1 MISSIAAA
9 KALLLA
15 RAATG
20 AALVRPL
27 EVIAFGD
34 EEGVRF
40 TNAPDI
46 FLCSEA
52 LTGSLVPKGGLELR
66 DADGVT
72 LSEALREFGVDGGA
86 DAIAA
91 QALDPGE
98 VHAFIELHIEQGPIL
113 EAMNVPVGVVTA
125 INGMT
130 GFGVTVRGKQGHAGT
145 SRMDLR
151 KDSLAGAS
159 EAILEIERLCAGH
172 EAAASSM
179 LVCTVGKLNVEPAVS
194 NVISGNVHFT
204 VDARSSSHEVLTEV
218 VGRLKAL
225 ILGVCSRRGLSCEF
239 DKEKPIV
246 PPKRMDEG
254 ITNALKGAVAKAG
267 SSSDVWGP
275 NEVGGAAPDRA
286 RVPMLPS
293 GANHDAGMMV
303 AITRVGMLWV
313 RCKGGISHSP
323 LEDVADR
330 DGAEGAM
337 ALFHFLDAE
346 M

>member
-194 NVISGNVHFT
+194 NVISGNVHFV
-204 VDARSSSHEVLTEV
+204 VDARCSSLDTLTEV
-218 VGRLKAL
+218 VGQLKAL

-293 GANHDAGMMV
+293 GANHDAGMMW